1 LGAERVQT
9 GKEGRLDLPGLR
21 RVTDVILRMN
31 CYVNR
36 SVMFVLFFYIMY
48 QSRRC
53 NAEIL
58 VRLESIIFSFDL
70 LVSVLCT
77 LNNKSTTM

>member
-1 LGAERVQT
+1 
-9 GKEGRLDLPGLR
+9 
-21 RVTDVILRMN
+21 
-31 CYVNR
+31 VNR